1 MSARVLIVDD
11 EARNLELLDALL
23 RPLGAEVVRAYGGRE
38 ALALF
43 EEREPDLVL
52 LDLMMPGFDGLDTL
66 TYIRARPG
74 GDEVP
79 VVLVTAHAERELRL
93 RGVEAGA
100 DEFLEKPVDGPVL
113 LARARTLLRL
123 RESRKALAASH
134 AELGRRHAALERLQR
149 EQRDMMQFLVHDLKN
164 PLSVVYG
171 NVDWAREQAAQA
183 GCDPELVKAL
193 ADAHDASRRLHRLIN
208 DLLTVARL
216 EESAFPLQLRSVAV
230 GALVREVAAAY
241 ARRAEGRGVDLALPS
256 SGAAPRAQVD
266 ETLLQR
272 VVENL
277 LDNALRYTPASGRV
291 SVEVAGEAGVRIAVS
306 NTGPPIPPGERGR
319 VFEKFSRLGGERAGS
334 GGNAGLGLYF
344 CKRAVEAQG
353 GAIEVIETPEWPTSF
368 VIRLPQS

>member
-52 LDLMMPGFDGLDTL
+52 LDLMMPGFDGLDTMAH
-66 TYIRARPG
+66 IRARPG
-74 GDEVP
+74 GGEVP
-79 VVLVTAHAERELRL
+79 VVLVTAHAEREQRL
-93 RGVEAGA
+93 RGIEAGA

-134 AELGRRHAALERLQR
+134 AELARRHAALERLQR
-149 EQRDMMQFLVHDLKN
+149 EQRDMTQFLVHDLKN
-164 PLSVVYG
+164 PLSIVYT
-171 NVDWAREQAAQA
+171 NVDWAREQAAEA
-183 GCDPELVKAL
+183 GGDPELLKAL
-193 ADAHDASRRLHRLIN
+193 GDANEAAERLHRLID
-208 DLLTVARL
+208 DLLAVARL
-216 EESAFPLQLRSVAV
+216 EESAFPLQLRPVAV
-230 GALVREVAAAY
+230 ADLVRAAAAAF
-241 ARRAEGRGVDLALPS
+241 ARRAEGRRVDLALPPS
-256 SGAAPRAQVD
+256 AQAARARVD
-266 ETLLQR
+266 ETLLRR

-277 LDNALRYTPASGRV
+277 LDNALRHTPASGRV
-291 SVEVAGEAGVRIAVS
+291 AVEVGGGAGVRIAVS
-306 NTGPPIPPGERGR
+306 NTGPPIPPGERRR
-319 VFEKFSRLGGERAGS
+319 VFEKFSRLGGERSPS

-353 GAIEVIETPEWPTSF
+353 GAIEVVETPEWPTSF
-368 VIRLPQS
+368 VIRLPPS